1 MVENEIYKK
10 NYLRFLMLEKGLS
23 QNTIDAYMADFDKLE
38 QFSTIIN
45 KPLNKLES
53 ADFSQFL
60 TELLEL
66 GIASSTQA
74 RILSGIK
81 SFYKFLLIEDV
92 LENDPTA
99 LLEAPK
105 MGRKLPSVLSLDEIE
120 AMLAAIDLSKPEGQ
134 RNKAIIE
141 TLYSCGLRVSE
152 LTHLNISNIYAEDE
166 FIRVVGKGDK
176 ERLVPIGQK
185 ALKEIFLYTST
196 DRNKLDI
203 QRGHEDVLF
212 LNRRG
217 KQLTRVMIFTI
228 IKDLAVLAGIQ
239 KVVSPHTFRHSFAT
253 HLLENGANLR
263 VIQQMLGHASI
274 ITTEIYTH
282 MDSKLLRETINMY
295 HPRANVKKKQV

>member
-53 ADFSQFL
+53 TDFSRFL
-60 TELLEL
+60 MELLEL

-81 SFYKFLLIEDV
+81 SFYKFLLVEDV
-92 LENDPTA
+92 LEDDPTA

-105 MGRKLPSVLSLDEIE
+105 MGRKLPSVLSLEEIE

-141 TLYSCGLRVSE
+141 TLYGCGLRVSE

-166 FIRVVGKGDK
+166 FVRVVGKGDK

-228 IKDLAVLAGIQ
+228 IKDLAVMAGIQ

-274 ITTEIYTH
+274 LTTEIYTH